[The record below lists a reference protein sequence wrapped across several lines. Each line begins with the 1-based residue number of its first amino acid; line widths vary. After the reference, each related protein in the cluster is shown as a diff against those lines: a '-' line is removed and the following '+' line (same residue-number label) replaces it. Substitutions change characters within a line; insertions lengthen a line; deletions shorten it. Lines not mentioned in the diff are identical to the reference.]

1 MKFLKDKFRFSDLA
15 LSFYIILSL
24 ILYAKK
30 KKNYRY
36 SSKIRQITN
45 DSGVYLCANAIPLYF
60 LF

>member
-30 KKNYRY
+30 KK
-36 SSKIRQITN
+36 KLQE
-45 DSGVYLCANAIPLYF
+45 